1 MVRFVHWSIS
11 TPISLLAGRVTANGE
26 AMAQVRD
33 PVRAAMVGDSDTLA
47 AHIDAMIV
55 QSLTDVPQ
63 GMEPSAE
70 QLIGL
75 RDDIASTTLVSAN
88 LKLAPHG
95 VALLDLTI
103 AEMGIKSM

>member
-1 MVRFVHWSIS
+1 MVRYVHWSIS
-11 TPISLLAGRVTANGE
+11 TPIFLLVGRVTANGE

-33 PVRAAMVGDSDTLA
+33 PARAAMVGDSDALA

-55 QSLTDVPQ
+55 QALTDVLQ
-63 GMEPSAE
+63 GMEPSAK

-103 AEMGIKSM
+103 TEIEILER

>member
-1 MVRFVHWSIS
+1 MVRYVHWSIS
-11 TPISLLAGRVTANGE
+11 TPIPLLVGRVTAHGE

-33 PVRAAMVGDSDTLA
+33 PARAAMLGDSDALA

-55 QSLTDVPQ
+55 QSLADVLQ

-75 RDDIASTTLVSAN
+75 RDDIASTTLISAN

-103 AEMGIKSM
+103 TEIEIIER

>member
-1 MVRFVHWSIS
+1 
-11 TPISLLAGRVTANGE
+11 
-26 AMAQVRD
+26 MAQVRD
-33 PVRAAMVGDSDTLA
+33 PVRAAIVGDSDALA

-55 QSLTDVPQ
+55 QSLSDVLQ

-103 AEMGIKSM
+103 AEMEITSIKPAQ

>member
-1 MVRFVHWSIS
+1 MVRYVHWSIS
-11 TPISLLAGRVTANGE
+11 TPISLLVGRVTANGE

-33 PVRAAMVGDSDTLA
+33 PARAAMLGDSDALA

-55 QSLTDVPQ
+55 QSLTDVLQ

-95 VALLDLTI
+95 IALLDLTI
-103 AEMGIKSM
+103 TEIEIIER

>member
-1 MVRFVHWSIS
+1 MVRYVPWSIT
-11 TPISLLAGRVTANGE
+11 TPIFLLAGRVTANGE
-26 AMAQVRD
+26 TMAQVRD
-33 PVRAAMVGDSDTLA
+33 PVRAAMVGDSDALA

-55 QSLTDVPQ
+55 QSLTDVLQ

-103 AEMGIKSM
+103 TEIEIIER

>member
-1 MVRFVHWSIS
+1 MVRYVQWSIS
-11 TPISLLAGRVTANGE
+11 TPIFLLVGRVTANGE

-33 PVRAAMVGDSDTLA
+33 PVRSAMVGDSDALA
-47 AHIDAMIV
+47 MHINAVIV
-55 QSLTDVPQ
+55 QSLTDVLQ

-103 AEMGIKSM
+103 TEIEIIER

>member
-1 MVRFVHWSIS
+1 MVHYVHWSIS
-11 TPISLLAGRVTANGE
+11 TPITLLVGRVTANGE

-33 PVRAAMVGDSDTLA
+33 PVRAAMVGDSDALA

-55 QSLTDVPQ
+55 QSLADVLQ

-75 RDDIASTTLVSAN
+75 RDDIASTTLISAN

-103 AEMGIKSM
+103 TEIEIIER

>member
-1 MVRFVHWSIS
+1 MVRYVHWSIS
-11 TPISLLAGRVTANGE
+11 TPIFLLVGRVTAHGE
-26 AMAQVRD
+26 TMAQVRD
-33 PVRAAMVGDSDTLA
+33 PARAAMLGDSDALA

-55 QSLTDVPQ
+55 QSLTDVLQ
-63 GMEPSAE
+63 GMEPSAK

-75 RDDIASTTLVSAN
+75 HDDIASTTLVSAN

-103 AEMGIKSM
+103 TEIEIIER